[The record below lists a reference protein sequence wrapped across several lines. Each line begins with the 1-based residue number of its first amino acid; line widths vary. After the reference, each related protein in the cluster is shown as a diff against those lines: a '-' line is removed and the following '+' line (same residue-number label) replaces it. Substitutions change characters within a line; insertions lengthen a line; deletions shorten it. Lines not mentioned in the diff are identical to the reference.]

1 MMREY
6 VTTVTQRGQVTI
18 PAEVRRLLNA
28 KPHSKIAFRVEDS
41 TVRLMPVEFT
51 LEQALG
57 SVAPRRQPEDLEELS
72 GIAKEEK
79 VQRSLQELDES

>member
-18 PAEVRRLLNA
+18 PAEVRRLLGA
-28 KPHSKIAFRVEDS
+28 KPRDKIAFRVENG

-51 LEQALG
+51 LEETFG
-57 SVAPRRQPEDLEELS
+57 SVTPLHRPEDIEELIRLAKDEKAARTVREMRQP
-72 GIAKEEK
+72 
-79 VQRSLQELDES
+79 